1 MQLSNVHIKN
11 FRGITDLSLDL
22 ASTTV
27 LIGENNTG
35 KSTILDALNICLN
48 KALSRRSSPFTEYDF
63 HLADKD
69 AEVADAPSI
78 EITLTFEE
86 AKEDEW
92 PEEASQAFDKAMQV
106 LADARQRLIF
116 RVLARFD
123 KDTGDFAVEWSF
135 LDKDGNALPTAKNPK
150 LVADLQQF
158 CPLFLLSAVRD
169 AAQHFHAKSA
179 FWGPFTKNI
188 DVPADKRIEIE
199 TQIEAVNKSL
209 LDSHKPFESA
219 KESVARTGKL
229 VPLADADVV
238 NVQPVPARLADMLA
252 KTQVMLGARTG
263 AHLPVTHHGSGT
275 QSLAVLFLFEAFLKS
290 RLKEVYDK
298 HSSAILALEEPESHL
313 HPSAV
318 RALWKTISGFQG
330 QKIVAS
336 HSGDLLA
343 SVPLN
348 AVRRVARKNGKV
360 EVFKIRDGTLNADD
374 DRKVSFHVRSKRGS
388 LLLARCWLLVE
399 GESDFSLLAAL
410 AGIQGTD
417 LDEEGVACVD
427 FQASGGL
434 KPLVK
439 VANDLGIEWHVLSDG
454 DDQGKNDVKTAKA
467 LLNGRPEA
475 DHITQLAEK
484 DIEHLLWAH
493 GYDAIYEGA
502 VSNRRRTAFTIAK
515 GTAGYESQVI
525 KAAVDSTSKPFLAF
539 AVAEK
544 AKERGAAGV
553 PAPLA
558 GVIAA
563 AVKLARASK

>member
-1 MQLSNVHIKN
+1 MQLVNVHIKN
-11 FRGITDLSLDL
+11 FRGIADLSLDL
-22 ASTTV
+22 GLTTV

-35 KSTILDALNICLN
+35 KSSILDALYICLN

-63 HLADKD
+63 HLADKET
-69 AEVADAPSI
+69 EVADAPPI

-86 AKEDEW
+86 AKKDEW

-106 LADARQRLIF
+106 LADGRQRLTF
-116 RVLARFD
+116 KVSARFD
-123 KDTGDFAVEWSF
+123 KDTGDFAIEWSF
-135 LDKDGNALPTAKNPK
+135 LDKDGNVLPTAKNPK

-199 TQIEAVNKSL
+199 SQIEAVNKAL

-229 VPLADADVV
+229 VPLADGDVV

-318 RALWKTISGFQG
+318 RALWRTIDGFHG
-330 QKIVAS
+330 QKVVAS

-343 SVPLN
+343 SVPLK
-348 AVRRVARKNGKV
+348 AVRRVARKNNKV
-360 EVFKIRDGTLNADD
+360 EVFKVGDGTLDADD
-374 DRKVSFHVRSKRGS
+374 ERKVSFHIRSKRGS

-399 GESDFSLLAAL
+399 GESDFSLLTAL
-410 AGIQGTD
+410 AGILEKD
-417 LDEEGVACVD
+417 FDEEGVACVD
-427 FQASGGL
+427 FQASGGV
-434 KPLVK
+434 KPLIK
-439 VANDLGIEWHVLSDG
+439 VANDLGIEWHLLSDG
-454 DDQGKNDVKTAKA
+454 DDQGKNDVKAAKA
-467 LLNGRPEA
+467 LLHGREHA
-475 DHITQLAEK
+475 NHITQLDVK
-484 DIEHLLWAH
+484 DIEHLLWSH
-493 GYDAIYEGA
+493 GYSAIYESA
-502 VSNRRRTAFTIAK
+502 VSPNRRKAFVIEENA
-515 GTAGYESQVI
+515 AGYEGQVI
-525 KAAVDSTSKPFLAF
+525 EAAVASTSKPFLAF
-539 AVAEK
+539 AVAEE
-544 AKERGAAGV
+544 AKKRGTAGV
-553 PAPLA
+553 PPPLSA
-558 GVIAA
+558 VVAA